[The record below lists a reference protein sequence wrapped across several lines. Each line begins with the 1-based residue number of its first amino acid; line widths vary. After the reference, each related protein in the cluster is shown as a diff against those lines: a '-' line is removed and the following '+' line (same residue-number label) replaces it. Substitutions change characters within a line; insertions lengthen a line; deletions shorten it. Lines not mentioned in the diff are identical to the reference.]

1 MEDLLIRKIEGGIR
15 GIKNGTKDP
24 KEIAPLLNRL
34 KGLNEGMYDEVLK
47 GYKKALDSRKGE

>member
-15 GIKNGTKDP
+15 GIKNGTKEP

-34 KGLNEGMYDEVLK
+34 KGINEGMYLDLLEE
-47 GYKKALDSRKGE
+47 YKKAARKREE

>member
-15 GIKNGTKDP
+15 GIKNGTKEP

-34 KGLNEGMYDEVLK
+34 KGINEGMYLDLLEE
-47 GYKKALDSRKGE
+47 YKKATRKREE